1 MQMHEAVNYAE
12 KVVSIDW
19 NTVEITDWTDL
30 VIAPIFDIQMAN
42 IFGIHVDDNDKEI
55 HQVFKQRLVLFL
67 QMFTSRLP

>member
-42 IFGIHVDDNDKEI
+42 IFGIHVDDNDNETD
-55 HQVFKQRLVLFL
+55 QVFKQRLVLFL
-67 QMFTSRLP
+67 QMFTSR